1 MDRDQNDV
9 NGGGNIINRDGNT
22 INRGIISATV
32 RGKYCD

>member
-1 MDRDQNDV
+1 MDRDRNAV

-22 INRGIISATV
+22 INSGIISETE